1 MLSGRTR
8 PPEIKTIKPKEH
20 IKLPDK
26 QLRILLDSN
35 EGENLQFIG
44 FYQNQEVYY
53 DGHRQ

>member
-8 PPEIKTIKPKEH
+8 PPKIKTIKPKEN

-53 DGHRQ
+53 D

>member
-8 PPEIKTIKPKEH
+8 PPKIKTIKPKEN

-35 EGENLQFIG
+35 EGETLQFIG

-53 DGHRQ
+53 DGHYQ